1 MQNRL
6 LDEADVAVVAG
17 TAFGAGGEG
26 HIRISCAASL
36 YELEE
41 AVGRIETFLE
51 PV

>member
-1 MQNRL
+1 L

-17 TAFGAGGEG
+17 TSFGAGGEG

-36 YELEE
+36 YELKE
-41 AVGRIETFLE
+41 AVRRIETFLG